1 MVDPQIVYLTSQ
13 LPSVISSTVNL
24 TKIPDTCITLNRM
37 SHEIFSITCD
47 LHAMKICSVSHKTGS
62 ESREIE
68 SRTEISGPGY
78 CSNAYTKKENRKTKQ
93 KKADRKRIDALEMW
107 IWRRVE
113 EDGEHQVDREDNE

>member
-78 CSNAYTKKENRKTKQ
+78 CSNALNMGCFICTHAISMIQSINIRYLYYHAKGICK
-93 KKADRKRIDALEMW
+93 M
-107 IWRRVE
+107 
-113 EDGEHQVDREDNE
+113 